1 MAEDN
6 TRHSEL
12 ATLLFDHAMAMIES
26 NDRRYLSM
34 FVTHVGA
41 AGSHAGIEDRAR
53 AEMLR
58 VVDVLRESYLIGHTD
73 VVKKIEALQ
82 SNVDSNKG
90 SDAGVVQFA
99 GWLFAGLTLLAAVGM
114 HFIEPGMPQDPPQS
128 IANGQELLK
137 IMAQTQVNSQQNL
150 AIISELEKHDLNVSR
165 EAQKECQ
172 KP

>member
-90 SDAGVVQFA
+90 SDAGMVRFA
-99 GWLFAGLTLLAAVGM
+99 GWLFAGLTLMAAVGT
-114 HFIEPGMPQDPPQS
+114 HFVETGTPKNSPQS

-137 IMAQTQVNSQQNL
+137 IRAQTEINSQQNL
-150 AIISELEKHDLNVSR
+150 AIKAELKKHDLNT
-165 EAQKECQ
+165 EKEC